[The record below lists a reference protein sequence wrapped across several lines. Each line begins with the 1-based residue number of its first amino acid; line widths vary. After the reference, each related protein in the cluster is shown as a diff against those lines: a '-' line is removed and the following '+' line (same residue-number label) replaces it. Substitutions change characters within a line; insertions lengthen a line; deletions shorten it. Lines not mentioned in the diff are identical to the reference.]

1 MKFEDKFKKRI
12 EKKTENKKKEDITKG
27 IVERTE
33 NFISDDDLE
42 HVSGGA
48 GFQKYEF
55 KDRLL

>member
-42 HVSGGA
+42 HVSGGG
-48 GFQKYEF
+48 GFQKYEL

>member
-12 EKKTENKKKEDITKG
+12 EKNTENKKKEDITKG

-42 HVSGGA
+42 HVSGGSR
-48 GFQKYEF
+48 FQKYEL

>member
-33 NFISDDDLE
+33 NSISDDDLE
-42 HVSGGA
+42 HVSGGSR
-48 GFQKYEF
+48 FQKYEL